1 MENYSLNILLQNHQ
15 EIMDNE
21 EIIKLFRESGEV
33 NFIRFLDK
41 LEKELE
47 QETIQEIQTEAD

>member
-1 MENYSLNILLQNHQ
+1 MEISSLNILLQNHQ

-21 EIIKLFRESGEV
+21 EILKLFRESGEV

-41 LEKELE
+41 LEEELE
-47 QETIQEIQTEAD
+47 QETIQEIQTETD

>member
-1 MENYSLNILLQNHQ
+1 
-15 EIMDNE
+15 MDNE